1 MDMCG
6 SQAVPIVLMICFLMG
21 VILGF
26 QASVQM
32 RKFGTELYV
41 ADLVG
46 FSILKEL
53 GPLMVAMIATG
64 RAGSAFAA
72 EIGTMKVNDEISA
85 LETMGFAPSRFL
97 VIPKMLAMVIVSP
110 ALTVFG
116 DVIGIVGGF
125 VVGTT
130 MLGLPLMAY
139 YNRTVEVLYPM
150 IFILGL
156 VKSVVFALIIAVIG
170 CLRGFQSE
178 CNAQG
183 VGRATT
189 SAVVTSIFLIVI
201 ADAAL
206 TIIFSL
212 MGY

>member
-1 MDMCG
+1 M
-6 SQAVPIVLMICFLMG
+6 
-21 VILGF
+21 
-26 QASVQM
+26 
-32 RKFGTELYV
+32 

-97 VIPKMLAMVIVSP
+97 VIPKMLAMVLVAP
-110 ALTVFG
+110 VLTVFG

-150 IFILGL
+150 VFILGM
-156 VKSVVFALIIAVIG
+156 VKSIVFALIIAVIG
-170 CLRGFQSE
+170 CLRGFQAE

-201 ADAAL
+201 ADAVL